1 MDLLILFTIAFVQT
15 VLSMPYQSES
25 KHHKLDND
33 WAEETRDD
41 SETPMTKTNFHWLP
55 TYRKELVKVFFT
67 ALGNTNGTNN
77 DAGAGSY
84 LDQ

>member
-1 MDLLILFTIAFVQT
+1 
-15 VLSMPYQSES
+15 MPYQSES

-55 TYRKELVKVFFT
+55 TYRKGKLVDDPNSQLFSEQILT
-67 ALGNTNGTNN
+67 RIRRILA
-77 DAGAGSY
+77 DY
-84 LDQ
+84 